1 MSNNNAQLIQDAIN
15 GLALVSDQQQDTLN
29 RLTQADT
36 GRVLAGQLLAT
47 SRNVDTLERV
57 KAELADLLANFI
69 AAKISDWV
77 P

>member
-1 MSNNNAQLIQDAIN
+1 MSNNNAQIIQDAIN
-15 GLALVSDQQQDTLN
+15 GLALVSDHQQDTLN

-57 KAELADLLANFI
+57 KAELADLLPNFI

>member
-1 MSNNNAQLIQDAIN
+1 MSNNNAQIIQDAIN
-15 GLALVSDQQQDTLN
+15 RLALVSDHQQDTLN

-57 KAELADLLANFI
+57 KAELADLLPNFI

>member
-1 MSNNNAQLIQDAIN
+1 MSNNNAQLIQNAIN

-57 KAELADLLANFI
+57 KAELADLLANFT

>member
-15 GLALVSDQQQDTLN
+15 GLALVSDHQQDTLN

-47 SRNVDTLERV
+47 SRNVDTLERL
-57 KAELADLLANFI
+57 KAELADLLPNFI

>member
-1 MSNNNAQLIQDAIN
+1 MSNSNAQLIQDAIN
-15 GLALVSDQQQDTLN
+15 GLALVSDHQQDTLN

>member
-1 MSNNNAQLIQDAIN
+1 MINNNAQLIQDAIN
-15 GLALVSDQQQDTLN
+15 GLALVSDHQQDTLK
-29 RLTQADT
+29 RLTQAET

-57 KAELADLLANFI
+57 KAELADLLANFT

>member
-1 MSNNNAQLIQDAIN
+1 MNNSNAQIIQDAIN
-15 GLALVSDQQQDTLN
+15 ELALVSDHQQDILN
-29 RLTQADT
+29 RLTQA
-36 GRVLAGQLLAT
+36 GASRVLAGQLLVI

-57 KAELADLLANFI
+57 KAELADLLPNFT

>member
-1 MSNNNAQLIQDAIN
+1 MNNNNAQIIQDAIN
-15 GLALVSDQQQDTLN
+15 ELALVSDHQQDILN
-29 RLTQADT
+29 RLTQA
-36 GRVLAGQLLAT
+36 GASRVLAGQLLAI

-57 KAELADLLANFI
+57 KAELADLLPNFT

>member
-1 MSNNNAQLIQDAIN
+1 MNNSNAQIIQDAIN
-15 GLALVSDQQQDTLN
+15 ELALVSDHQQDILN
-29 RLTQADT
+29 RLTQA
-36 GRVLAGQLLAT
+36 GASRVLAGQLLAI

-57 KAELADLLANFI
+57 RAELADLLPNFI

>member
-1 MSNNNAQLIQDAIN
+1 MSNNNAQLIQNAIN
-15 GLALVSDQQQDTLN
+15 GLALVSDHQQDTLN
-29 RLTQADT
+29 RLTQA
-36 GRVLAGQLLAT
+36 GASRVLAGQLLAT

-57 KAELADLLANFI
+57 KAELADLLAHFT

>member
-15 GLALVSDQQQDTLN
+15 GLALVSDHQQDTLN

-47 SRNVDTLERV
+47 SRNVDTLERL

>member
-1 MSNNNAQLIQDAIN
+1 MSNSNAQLIQDAIN
-15 GLALVSDQQQDTLN
+15 GLALVSDHQQDTLN
-29 RLTQADT
+29 RLTQAET

>member
-15 GLALVSDQQQDTLN
+15 GLALVSDHQQDTLN

-47 SRNVDTLERV
+47 SRNVDTLERL
-57 KAELADLLANFI
+57 KAELADLLPNFT

>member
-15 GLALVSDQQQDTLN
+15 GLALVSDHQQDTLN

>member
-1 MSNNNAQLIQDAIN
+1 MSNSNAQLIQDAIN
-15 GLALVSDQQQDTLN
+15 GLALVSDNQQDTLN
-29 RLTQADT
+29 RLTQAET

>member
-15 GLALVSDQQQDTLN
+15 GLALVSDHQQDTLN
-29 RLTQADT
+29 RLTQAET

>member
-1 MSNNNAQLIQDAIN
+1 MSNNNAQLIQNAIN

-29 RLTQADT
+29 RLTQADI

-57 KAELADLLANFI
+57 KAELADLLANFT

>member
-15 GLALVSDQQQDTLN
+15 GLALVSDNQQDTLN
-29 RLTQADT
+29 RLTQAET

>member
-15 GLALVSDQQQDTLN
+15 GLALVSDNQQDTLN
-29 RLTQADT
+29 RLTQPET

-57 KAELADLLANFI
+57 KAELADLLANFT

-77 P
+77 Q

>member
-1 MSNNNAQLIQDAIN
+1 MNNSNAQIIQDAIN
-15 GLALVSDQQQDTLN
+15 ELALVSDHQQDILN
-29 RLTQADT
+29 RLTQA
-36 GRVLAGQLLAT
+36 GASRVLAGQLLAI

-57 KAELADLLANFI
+57 KAELADLLPNFT

>member
-15 GLALVSDQQQDTLN
+15 GLALVSDNQQDTLN
-29 RLTQADT
+29 RLTQAET

-57 KAELADLLANFI
+57 KDELADLLANFI

>member
-1 MSNNNAQLIQDAIN
+1 MSNSNAQLIQDAIN
-15 GLALVSDQQQDTLN
+15 GLALVSDHQQDTLN

-77 P
+77 L

>member
-1 MSNNNAQLIQDAIN
+1 MSNSNAQLIQDAIN
-15 GLALVSDQQQDTLN
+15 GLALVSDHQQDTLN

-36 GRVLAGQLLAT
+36 GRGLAGQLLAT